1 MWSWEVIA
9 DGGDAFANET
19 PSITKGR
26 KMKGYVRIM
35 RKLNRS
41 LIFVHVA
48 VIIFASSPSF
58 FNKRKRNSN
67 P

>member
-1 MWSWEVIA
+1 MELGSNCRLRRCL
-9 DGGDAFANET
+9 ANET
-19 PSITKGR
+19 LSITRGR

-48 VIIFASSPSF
+48 IIIFATSPSF
-58 FNKRKRNSN
+58 FNKRKKNSN